1 MSKQALSTPISPIGT
16 DFREYLEL
24 RRRDPEYAA
33 AEAELAPLEA
43 LARILIAY
51 RIEQRLTQKALAQRV
66 GTSETAIC
74 RLESGQH
81 KPSVETLV
89 KIGVRSVRSW
99 SSASRM
105 RRAAGTSRPFR
116 SSSWT

>member
-1 MSKQALSTPISPIGT
+1 MSKQAPSTPISPIGT
-16 DFREYLEL
+16 DFGEYLEL

-33 AEAELAPLEA
+33 IEAELAPLEA

-51 RIEQRLTQKALAQRV
+51 RIEQGLTQEALAQRV
-66 GTSETAIC
+66 GTSKTAIC

-89 KIGVRSVRSW
+89 KIGRALGQKLVIGFED
-99 SSASRM
+99 ASG
-105 RRAAGTSRPFR
+105 RRDVATFS
-116 SSSWT
+116 

>member
-16 DFREYLEL
+16 DFREDLEL

-33 AEAELAPLEA
+33 IEAELAPMEA

-51 RIEQRLTQKALAQRV
+51 RIEQGLTPEALAQRV
-66 GTSETAIC
+66 GTSKTAIC

-89 KIGVRSVRSW
+89 KIGRALGQRLVIGFED
-99 SSASRM
+99 ASG
-105 RRAAGTSRPFR
+105 RRDVATFS
-116 SSSWT
+116 

>member
-1 MSKQALSTPISPIGT
+1 MSKQVPSTPTSPIGT
-16 DFREYLEL
+16 DFREYLEA

-33 AEAELAPLEA
+33 IEAELAPLEA

-51 RIEQRLTQKALAQRV
+51 RIEQGLTQEALAHRV
-66 GTSETAIC
+66 GTSKTAIC

-89 KIGVRSVRSW
+89 KIGRALGQKLVIGFED
-99 SSASRM
+99 ASG
-105 RRAAGTSRPFR
+105 RRDVATFS
-116 SSSWT
+116 

>member
-16 DFREYLEL
+16 DFREDLEL

-33 AEAELAPLEA
+33 IEAELAPMEA

-51 RIEQRLTQKALAQRV
+51 RIEQGLTQEALAQRV
-66 GTSETAIC
+66 GTSKTAIC

-89 KIGVRSVRSW
+89 KIGRALGQKLVIGFED
-99 SSASRM
+99 ASG
-105 RRAAGTSRPFR
+105 RRDVATFS
-116 SSSWT
+116 

>member
-16 DFREYLEL
+16 DFREDLEL

-33 AEAELAPLEA
+33 IEAELAPLEA

-51 RIEQRLTQKALAQRV
+51 RIEQGLTQEALAQRV
-66 GTSETAIC
+66 GTSKTAIC

-81 KPSVETLV
+81 KPSVETLL
-89 KIGVRSVRSW
+89 KIGRALGQKLVIGFED
-99 SSASRM
+99 ASG
-105 RRAAGTSRPFR
+105 RRDVATLS
-116 SSSWT
+116 

>member
-1 MSKQALSTPISPIGT
+1 MIKQALSTPISPIGT
-16 DFREYLEL
+16 DFREDLEL

-33 AEAELAPLEA
+33 IEAELAPLEA

-51 RIEQRLTQKALAQRV
+51 RIEQGLTQEALAQRV
-66 GTSETAIC
+66 GTSKTAIC

-89 KIGVRSVRSW
+89 KIGRALGQKLVIGFED
-99 SSASRM
+99 ASG
-105 RRAAGTSRPFR
+105 RRDVATFS
-116 SSSWT
+116 